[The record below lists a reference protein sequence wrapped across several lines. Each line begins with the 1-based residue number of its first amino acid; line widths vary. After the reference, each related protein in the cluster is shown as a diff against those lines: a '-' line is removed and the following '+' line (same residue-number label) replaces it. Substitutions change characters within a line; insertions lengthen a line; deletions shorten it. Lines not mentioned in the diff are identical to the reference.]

1 MTTADRVVCSDET
14 HLAATVAQALVERLS
29 TPGVHHLVLTG
40 GGVGTRV
47 LVELCLRSQ
56 AVDWTRVHVWWSDE
70 RFLPAG
76 DPERNETAARAAL
89 LDHVPIPPRQVHPM
103 PSDAG
108 QSAEEA
114 AQAYADEL
122 ARESPDGATP
132 DFDVLLLG
140 MGPEG
145 HVASVFPH
153 SAGVHSTALVI
164 AVHGCPKP
172 PPTRVTFTLRLI
184 CTAEEV
190 WIVAAGAAKAE
201 VATEAQDNDT
211 APTDVPAAGA
221 RGREKTI
228 FWLDRASA
236 GA

>member
-89 LDHVPIPPRQVHPM
+89 DRRAADWRFIQATLDSQRRRQPRRTRMNSPGSQPM
-103 PSDAG
+103 VRPLTSMSSSWAWAPRDMWRL
-108 QSAEEA
+108 SS
-114 AQAYADEL
+114 
-122 ARESPDGATP
+122 RTP
-132 DFDVLLLG
+132 R
-140 MGPEG
+140 
-145 HVASVFPH
+145 A
-153 SAGVHSTALVI
+153 
-164 AVHGCPKP
+164 
-172 PPTRVTFTLRLI
+172 
-184 CTAEEV
+184 CTARP
-190 WIVAAGAAKAE
+190 WSSQFTVALSHR
-201 VATEAQDNDT
+201 
-211 APTDVPAAGA
+211 P
-221 RGREKTI
+221 RE
-228 FWLDRASA
+228 
-236 GA
+236 